1 MFSQVFLF
9 LPIRQ
14 SLLALCSLILISA
27 CGNSFSGSDDSLRKV
42 KVAVLLPLG
51 SKDPGVRKLA
61 KSAERAAR
69 MAMWDLRTNVAMQM
83 SVYDTEGSELQ
94 AAEMATLAVD
104 EGAQVIIG
112 PLFAGASNAAGL
124 AVAKKSIS
132 VLSLS
137 NNAEIAGGNVYVL
150 GHTFQNT
157 ADRLVNYAVRQGKRR
172 ALIVHANNVSGYAGS
187 DAVERALI
195 KNGTAEVGKENYDF
209 TQQDVV
215 DAMTRVAI
223 RNELVGADIVFLT
236 ADYDGALPL
245 IAQLLPEAGV
255 NPATV
260 QYAGVAQW
268 NALPSAFNLPG
279 IQGGWFALPS
289 PIRTQQFEERFQTIY
304 QTTPHPIA
312 AIAYDGV
319 AAVGASISTGNRNA
333 LNTRGLTLSSGF
345 QGAAGIFRLRK
356 DGTVERGLAI
366 AKIEGSQVIILDA
379 APRTFNNF
387 GF

>member
-1 MFSQVFLF
+1 M
-9 LPIRQ
+9 
-14 SLLALCSLILISA
+14 
-27 CGNSFSGSDDSLRKV
+27 
-42 KVAVLLPLG
+42 
-51 SKDPGVRKLA
+51 
-61 KSAERAAR
+61 
-69 MAMWDLRTNVAMQM
+69 
-83 SVYDTEGSELQ
+83 
-94 AAEMATLAVD
+94 
-104 EGAQVIIG
+104 
-112 PLFAGASNAAGL
+112 
-124 AVAKKSIS
+124 
-132 VLSLS
+132 
-137 NNAEIAGGNVYVL
+137 
-150 GHTFQNT
+150 
-157 ADRLVNYAVRQGKRR
+157 
-172 ALIVHANNVSGYAGS
+172 
-187 DAVERALI
+187 
-195 KNGTAEVGKENYDF
+195 GKENYDF

-366 AKIEGSQVIILDA
+366 AKIEGNQVIILDA